1 MGSQIIPVG
10 TETSIV
16 KISGFVGLPH
26 HAKRRGYQQFFFVN
40 GRNMRHP
47 YFHKA
52 VMSCYADLISSDVQP
67 SYFINFEVEPSTID
81 VNIHPQKHEIKFEN
95 EQPIWQILT
104 AAIKQALGKVNA
116 AGAIDFDST
125 DAIPDLPVFL
135 PDNNTIMPGIQTDP
149 DYNPFDLKENDPEP
163 VERIKVES
171 SRLNS
176 RIDGNGSR
184 HLQEFRATGK
194 SYTSLSQT
202 NEMKP

>member
-1 MGSQIIPVG
+1 
-10 TETSIV
+10 
-16 KISGFVGLPH
+16 
-26 HAKRRGYQQFFFVN
+26 
-40 GRNMRHP
+40 
-47 YFHKA
+47 
-52 VMSCYADLISSDVQP
+52 MSCYADLISSDVQP

-149 DYNPFDLKENDPEP
+149 DYNPL
-163 VERIKVES
+163 I
-171 SRLNS
+171 
-176 RIDGNGSR
+176 
-184 HLQEFRATGK
+184 
-194 SYTSLSQT
+194 
-202 NEMKP
+202 